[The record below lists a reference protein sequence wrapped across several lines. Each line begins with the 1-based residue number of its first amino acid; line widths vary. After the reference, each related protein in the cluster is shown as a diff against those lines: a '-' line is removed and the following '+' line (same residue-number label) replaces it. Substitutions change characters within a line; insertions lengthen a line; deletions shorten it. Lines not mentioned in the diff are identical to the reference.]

1 MVKKLEFEARSQY
14 INTQTLPYKPWG
26 ALRWEQLSGFEKMK
40 KKTKQKTTSSVMS
53 LISAPPFISQ
63 GGEKAKSRFTT
74 LEIGLA
80 AIFL

>member
-1 MVKKLEFEARSQY
+1 MVKKNLKLAINQY

-40 KKTKQKTTSSVMS
+40 NEKKTTSSVMS

>member
-1 MVKKLEFEARSQY
+1 MVKKLEFEARNQY

-40 KKTKQKTTSSVMS
+40 KKTTSSVMS

-80 AIFL
+80 ATFL